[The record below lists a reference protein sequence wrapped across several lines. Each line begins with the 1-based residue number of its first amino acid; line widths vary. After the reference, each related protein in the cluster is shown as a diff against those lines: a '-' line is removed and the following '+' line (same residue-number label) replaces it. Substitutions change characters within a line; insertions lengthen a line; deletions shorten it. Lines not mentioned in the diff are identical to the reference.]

1 VVTDA
6 KMATRALRWAVEEME
21 LRYKLLADKNVRNI
35 ESYNKL
41 LAREKTQKGKNREK
55 DSDADAFS
63 DAGLQH
69 CRLPYVVI
77 VIDELADLMMVASRE
92 VEESITRLAQMA
104 RAGGIHLILATQR
117 PSVDVL
123 TGIIKANISTRISFQ
138 VSSKIDSRTILDGS
152 GAEALLGAGD
162 MLFLPPG
169 TAKLQRIHGAFISDV
184 EITRLTEHWKAQK
197 LLEDPL
203 KDRVDLSEEAG
214 AAEVSEDELDEK
226 YEEAVQIV
234 LETRQASISMIQR

>member
-1 VVTDA
+1 
-6 KMATRALRWAVEEME
+6 ME

-35 ESYNKL
+35 ESYNRV
-41 LAREKTQKGKNREK
+41 LAREKPLKGKDRDRESESGGL
-55 DSDADAFS
+55 SDPD
-63 DAGLQH
+63 LQH
-69 CRLPYVVI
+69 HRLPYVVI
-77 VIDELADLMMVASRE
+77 IIDELADLMMVASRD

-104 RAGGIHLILATQR
+104 RAAGIHLILATQR

-169 TAKLQRIHGAFISDV
+169 TAKLQRIHGAFISDA
-184 EITRLTEHWKAQK
+184 ELTRITEHWKVQK
-197 LLEDPL
+197 LLDDPL
-203 KDRVDLSEEAG
+203 KDRVDLREEG
-214 AAEVSEDELDEK
+214 VRRSPK
-226 YEEAVQIV
+226 RNWTKS
-234 LETRQASISMIQR
+234 TRTRSRSFWKQGRPRYP